1 MSRFPSCTTHNS
13 IYDGDLK
20 LVLTRG
26 IYSIFRPKYYFRF
39 RQKSWNDLQ
48 KLYVKTIIK
57 YGYIMNRYMYVML
70 MGGVF
75 VENTHQETTKF
86 PELIGDGNLL

>member
-1 MSRFPSCTTHNS
+1 M
-13 IYDGDLK
+13 IYRNYILK
-20 LVLTRG
+20 L
-26 IYSIFRPKYYFRF
+26 
-39 RQKSWNDLQ
+39 
-48 KLYVKTIIK
+48 IK

>member
-1 MSRFPSCTTHNS
+1 
-13 IYDGDLK
+13 
-20 LVLTRG
+20 
-26 IYSIFRPKYYFRF
+26 
-39 RQKSWNDLQ
+39 
-48 KLYVKTIIK
+48 
-57 YGYIMNRYMYVML
+57 MNRYMYVML

>member
-1 MSRFPSCTTHNS
+1 LFWQEVFILYLDLNIILDLDRKVEM
-13 IYDGDLK
+13 IYRNYILK
-20 LVLTRG
+20 L
-26 IYSIFRPKYYFRF
+26 
-39 RQKSWNDLQ
+39 
-48 KLYVKTIIK
+48 IK